1 MARITAL
8 FILLLAFIA
17 PAGAAETITRFESEL
32 TVNADSSVSVVE
44 TLAVTAEGDQIKRG
58 IFRDFPTRYTDPQGH
73 DYVVGFTVESVTR
86 DGAPEN
92 FAVEE
97 IANGVRIRI
106 GKRDVFLQPGPYTY
120 QIRYRATRE
129 IGFFEGYDEIYW
141 NVTGN
146 SWAFPIERAM
156 AIIHV
161 PPGARIVQ
169 HAAYTGM
176 QGSNGRDFRVSAAEG
191 DTYRAE
197 TTGRLAPG
205 EGFTV
210 AVGFTKGVLTPPVP
224 PPPPVDT
231 RPQSYVALAGGAGA
245 LLLYYLF
252 AWILVGRDPKGSA
265 FIPLFSAPPELG
277 AAGVRYVWK
286 RGFDAKTFAC
296 GAIALAAKGRFKIAN
311 LDKSYRVVKQA
322 DQGPALVPSERK
334 MFEAHR
340 GGTLEVTDKNHVA
353 ISAMRKALEQS
364 LEAEYGRTTWL
375 ANRKWRMGGIPL
387 SLAALAPAFSFMTP
401 ESFIQAFL
409 AGVVFLVLW
418 VFFLWLLW
426 ADVRAF
432 FKPGLTRKIFT
443 GIGFIILLALVLFL
457 AAMMVAMVT
466 GAKDQSVGIYTTGF
480 AAVVAMHV
488 LFSKL
493 LTAPTILGRKLTDQI
508 EGLRLYMTTAEEKR
522 LDMLNPP
529 VKTPELFEK
538 MLPFALALDCE
549 NQWSEK
555 FAGILAAA
563 SYAGPAWY
571 AGNTAFNANDMG
583 RFSSQLNSSQYDH
596 TVSTSSSSSSP
607 GSYSG
612 SSGGGSSGGG
622 GGGGGGGGW

>member
-1 MARITAL
+1 MARIIAIL
-8 FILLLAFIA
+8 ILLLTFVM
-17 PAGAAETITRFESEL
+17 PAGAAETVNRFESEL
-32 TVNADSSVSVVE
+32 TVNADSSISVIE
-44 TLAVTAEGDQIKRG
+44 TIVVTAEGDQIKRG
-58 IFRDFPTRYTDPQGH
+58 IFREFPTRYTDPQGH
-73 DYVVGFTVESVTR
+73 NYVVGFTVESVTR

-92 FAVEE
+92 FALED

-106 GKRDVFLQPGPYTY
+106 GNRDVFLKPGPYRY

-129 IGFFEGYDEIYW
+129 IGFFDGYDEIYW

-146 SWAFPIERAM
+146 SWMFPINQAL

-161 PPGARIVQ
+161 PAGAEIVQ
-169 HAAYTGM
+169 HAAYTGA
-176 QGSNGRDFRVSAAEG
+176 QGAKGRDFRVIAADG
-191 DTYRAE
+191 GTYRAE
-197 TTGRLAPG
+197 TTRSLAPG

-210 AVGFTKGVLTPPVP
+210 AVGFTKGILTPPAP
-224 PPPPVDT
+224 PADT

-252 AWILVGRDPKGSA
+252 AWFRVGRDPKGSA
-265 FIPLFSAPPELG
+265 IIPLFSAPPELG
-277 AAGVRYVWK
+277 AAGARYVWK
-286 RGFDAKTFAC
+286 HGFDAKTFAC
-296 GAIALAAKGRFKIAN
+296 GVIGLAAKGRFKIAN
-311 LDKSYRVVKQA
+311 MDKSYRVVKQA
-322 DQGPALVPSERK
+322 DQGPSLTASERK
-334 MFEAHR
+334 MFDAHR
-340 GGTLEVTDKNHVA
+340 GGTLAVTDKNHVA

-364 LEAEYGRTTWL
+364 LDAEFGRSTWL
-375 ANRKWRMGGIPL
+375 ANRKWRLGGIPL
-387 SLAALAPAFSFMTP
+387 SLAALAPAFWFMTP
-401 ESFIQAFL
+401 ENFAQAFL
-409 AGVVFLVLW
+409 AGVVFLVVW

-432 FKPGLTRKIFT
+432 FKPGVARKIFT
-443 GIGFIILLALVLFL
+443 GIGFVILLGLVLFL

-466 GAKDQSVGIYTTGF
+466 SATDTSVGIYTAGF

-488 LFSKL
+488 LFSRL
-493 LTAPTILGRKLTDQI
+493 LTAPTILGRRLTDQI

-529 VKTPELFEK
+529 EKTPELFEK
-538 MLPFALALDCE
+538 LLPFALALDCE
-549 NQWSEK
+549 NQWSQK
-555 FAGILAAA
+555 FAAMLAAA

-571 AGNTAFNANDMG
+571 AGNSGFNVNDMG
-583 RFSSQLNSSQYDH
+583 QFNSQLNTSQYDH

-607 GSYSG
+607 GSFSG